1 MAMRMTFEEAQVR
14 RVEEMRELLESLY
27 RDVTEFHITFR
38 DDGTWD
44 MDDEGRHPIP
54 DITRSE
60 EIVELVEQISP
71 LLGKLQRE
79 VNGMMDCR

>member
-1 MAMRMTFEEAQVR
+1 MAMRMTFEEWQARKVR
-14 RVEEMRELLESLY
+14 KMRKLLESLY
-27 RDVTEFHITFR
+27 RDITELHITYHE
-38 DDGTWD
+38 DGTWD

-60 EIVELVEQISP
+60 EIVELVEKISP